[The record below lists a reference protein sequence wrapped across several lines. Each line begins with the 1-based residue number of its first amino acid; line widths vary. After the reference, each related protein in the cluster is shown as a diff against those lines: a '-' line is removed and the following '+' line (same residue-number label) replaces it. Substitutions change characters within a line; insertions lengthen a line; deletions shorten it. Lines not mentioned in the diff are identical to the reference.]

1 MRQLWLRKAS
11 TGSSLRPNIP
21 TGTARKQADG
31 NDFRRL
37 HRIRT
42 VRRQQGISLRTAA
55 RHLGSN
61 VREIRS
67 QENESNDLRLSDL
80 YRWQEALDVP
90 LEELLVESERP
101 LSRPVL
107 ERAKLVRVM
116 KTAAAILELAPST
129 QVARLAT
136 RLVDQLVELM
146 PELKGVAPWHSVGQ
160 RRGSDEFGQVAQR
173 RIPEQ
178 FFDSNG
184 LTATTESAPNQSQI
198 HSSGELHRFVRN

>member
-1 MRQLWLRKAS
+1 MAAQGN
-11 TGSSLRPNIP
+11 TGQQSAPEHTN
-21 TGTARKQADG
+21 GNGADEANE

-61 VREIRS
+61 IREIRS
-67 QENESNDLRLSDL
+67 QENESNDLRLSEL

-90 LEELLVESERP
+90 LEELLVESESP

-107 ERAKLVRVM
+107 ERAKLIRVM

-129 QVARLAT
+129 QVARLAA

-146 PELKGVAPWHSVGQ
+146 PELKEVSPWHSVGQ

-178 FFDSNG
+178 FFDTNMLDS
-184 LTATTESAPNQSQI
+184 ED
-198 HSSGELHRFVRN
+198 

>member
-1 MRQLWLRKAS
+1 MAAQGAKGQLSAPEPVGGQAAETS
-11 TGSSLRPNIP
+11 TE
-21 TGTARKQADG
+21 A
-31 NDFRRL
+31 DFRRL

-61 VREIRS
+61 VQEIRS
-67 QENESNDLRLSDL
+67 QENEANDLKLSDL
-80 YRWQEALDVP
+80 YRWQKALDVP

-116 KTAAAILELAPST
+116 KTAAAILELAPSA
-129 QVARLAT
+129 QVNRLAR

-146 PELKGVAPWHSVGQ
+146 PELKEVAPWHSVGQ
-160 RRGSDEFGQVAQR
+160 RRSADEYGQVAQR
-173 RIPEQ
+173 RIPAE
-178 FFDSNG
+178 FFDAS
-184 LTATTESAPNQSQI
+184 LLDSED
-198 HSSGELHRFVRN
+198 

>member
-1 MRQLWLRKAS
+1 MGLSIFLIVWGAWNRGEALAMATQGINGKPSAPEHTNGNGEKAAN
-11 TGSSLRPNIP
+11 G
-21 TGTARKQADG
+21 D
-31 NDFRRL
+31 DFRRL

-42 VRRQQGISLRTAA
+42 VRQQQGISLRTAA

-61 VREIRS
+61 IQEIRS

-116 KTAAAILELAPST
+116 KTAAAILELAPSA
-129 QVARLAT
+129 QLGRLAT
-136 RLVDQLVELM
+136 RLVEQLVELM

-173 RIPEQ
+173 RIPEE
-178 FFDSNG
+178 FFDASW
-184 LTATTESAPNQSQI
+184 LDSDD
-198 HSSGELHRFVRN
+198 

>member
-1 MRQLWLRKAS
+1 MAAQGINGQQSAPEH
-11 TGSSLRPNIP
+11 TNGN
-21 TGTARKQADG
+21 GAEAANG

-61 VREIRS
+61 IREIRS

-116 KTAAAILELAPST
+116 KTAAAILELVPST

-173 RIPEQ
+173 RIPEE
-178 FFDSNG
+178 FFDANWFDS
-184 LTATTESAPNQSQI
+184 ED
-198 HSSGELHRFVRN
+198 